1 MKTKLLA
8 LMLLFGAGS
17 LYAFPQETAKPKF
30 DVKIQDDKAVF
41 VDVEASGGIDP
52 TQRINFNMNN
62 GNFLI
67 NITTKDN
74 QLLHLSHFPSFMI
87 NNQFIQQAGMGGQ
100 FVDTGKRLPKT
111 PGGKVRNGYS
121 STWIFNGLHITQI
134 VELVPAKAKKPGEKR
149 WMNTVMVAYHIENK
163 GKQPLSFGLRNY
175 MDTYVISND
184 GCMFAAPTVPNKIL
198 DGMVLEGKTLPP
210 YLQML
215 QNPDLKNPG
224 YVSHLTLNM
233 GGRYEKANK
242 LVLSRHGTG
251 FNAYDMQ
258 VIASMGDSGIGLY
271 FATKEIKPGGKRDLA
286 YAYGEGI
293 AASVESEGR
302 FQLNLGGSFE
312 PGKIFT
318 VSAVVADP
326 AIGQSL
332 SLELPAGM
340 KRIEGQAIQAVLAPA
355 EGQEFSAVAWKAR
368 VLEPG
373 DYNLRVRSST
383 GMTQTKIVSI
393 KAAQ

>member
-8 LMLLFGAGS
+8 LILLFGAAS

-30 DVKIQDDKAVF
+30 DVKIQDDKTVF

-52 TQRINFNMNN
+52 TKRIQFNGNN
-62 GNFLI
+62 GGFMI
-67 NITTKDN
+67 NIATMQGQT
-74 QLLHLSHFPSFMI
+74 LHLSHFPNFLI
-87 NNQFIQQAGMGGQ
+87 NNQFIQQAQGPFKMA
-100 FVDTGKRLPKT
+100 KLPKT
-111 PGGKVRNGYS
+111 PGGKERNGHAT
-121 STWIFNGLHITQI
+121 TWITNGLHITQI
-134 VELVPAKAKKPGEKR
+134 LELVPAKAKKPGEKR
-149 WMNTVMVAYHIENK
+149 LMNTILVAYHIENK
-163 GKQPLSFGLRNY
+163 GTKPHSFGLRTY
-175 MDTYVISND
+175 MDTFVIDND
-184 GCMFAAPTVPNKIL
+184 GCMFAAPTIPNKIL

-215 QNPDLKNPG
+215 QRPDLQNPG
-224 YVSHLTLNM
+224 YVSHLTLNL

-242 LVLSRHGTG
+242 VVLSRFGTG
-251 FNAYDMQ
+251 MGTYDMPA
-258 VIASMGDSGIGLY
+258 VASMGDSEIGVY
-271 FATKEIKPGGKRDLA
+271 WATKEIKPGGKRDLA

-293 AASVESEGR
+293 AASLESEGR

-318 VSAVVADP
+318 ISAVVADP
-326 AIGQSL
+326 GHGQSL

-340 KRIEGQAIQAVLAPA
+340 KRIEGQEIQAVLAPA
-355 EGQEFSAVAWKAR
+355 EGQEFSSVVWKAR

-383 GMTQTKIVSI
+383 GVTQTKIVSI
-393 KAAQ
+393 KPAQ